1 MIPDW
6 KLERFLTGDLPDEEM
21 NMLRELEATDV
32 VFANRVKM
40 LREDNKAIL
49 NKLPFETLAGKLA
62 GIADATENASVANS
76 IGSANVAENAD
87 VLGTANV
94 ADTAGTANVA
104 NSDETLNVAGRA
116 NAARIAPHFTLMKF
130 AAAAMFIFAVA
141 LVAFMVQR
149 ETVVAGENAAGNGDD
164 MAAVNG
170 SQITQVAFA
179 ETQSD
184 TRIKGLDARM
194 EVWKK
199 TDAGI
204 VQLQDLDEVHEG
216 DEIQLRYAVPE
227 KCFGLLFSMDGNGA
241 LTLHMGDGVKAVEL
255 APGKMN
261 SLPFAYK
268 LDDAPYFEK
277 FFFVTSPKEFAVE
290 ENDIDKLLKRS
301 DVKVIGFTLK
311 KAGK

>member
-6 KLERFLTGDLPDEEM
+6 KLERFLTGDLPEEEM
-21 NMLRELEATDV
+21 NKLRELEANDA

-49 NKLPFETLAGKLA
+49 SKLPFETLA
-62 GIADATENASVANS
+62 AN
-76 IGSANVAENAD
+76 
-87 VLGTANV
+87 LGTGAAGNAANLGTV
-94 ADTAGTANVA
+94 TETAGTAA
-104 NSDETLNVAGRA
+104 K
-116 NAARIAPHFTLMKF
+116 NAPRFTLVKF
-130 AAAAMFIFAVA
+130 AAAAMFVFAVA
-141 LVAFMVQR
+141 LVAFFAQS
-149 ETVVAGENAAGNGDD
+149 ETSVMNERVGSDVAN
-164 MAAVNG
+164 VNG
-170 SQITQVAFA
+170 SQNTQVALA
-179 ETQSD
+179 ENESD

-199 TDAGI
+199 TSVGI
-204 VQLQDLDEVHEG
+204 VQLNDLDSVGEG

-241 LTLHMGDGVKAVEL
+241 LTLHMGDGVKAIEL

-290 ENDIDKLLKRS
+290 ENDVDKLLKRS

-311 KAGK
+311 KVGK

>member
-49 NKLPFETLAGKLA
+49 NKFPFEALAGKLA

-76 IGSANVAENAD
+76 AGKAD
-87 VLGTANV
+87 A
-94 ADTAGTANVA
+94 AGKAA
-104 NSDETLNVAGRA
+104 K
-116 NAARIAPHFTLMKF
+116 NAAKNVLTISFVKF
-130 AAAAMFIFAVA
+130 AAAAVLVLAVA

-149 ETVVAGENAAGNGDD
+149 ETVVAGGNAAGNGDD
-164 MAAVNG
+164 VAAVNG

-204 VQLQDLDEVHEG
+204 VQLQDLDEVREG

-241 LTLHMGDGVKAVEL
+241 LTLHMGDGVKAIEL
-255 APGKMN
+255 TPGKMN

-290 ENDIDKLLKRS
+290 ENDVDKLLKRS

>member
-49 NKLPFETLAGKLA
+49 NKFPFETLAGKLA
-62 GIADATENASVANS
+62 DVPET
-76 IGSANVAENAD
+76 AD
-87 VLGTANV
+87 VLETANV
-94 ADTAGTANVA
+94 ADSA
-104 NSDETLNVAGRA
+104 EHA
-116 NAARIAPHFTLMKF
+116 NAARIAPRFTLMKF

-141 LVAFMVQR
+141 LLAFMAQR
-149 ETVVAGENAAGNGDD
+149 ETVVTGGNADGKGND

-170 SQITQVAFA
+170 TQNTQVAFA
-179 ETQSD
+179 EPQSD

-204 VQLQDLDEVHEG
+204 VQLQDLDEVREG

-241 LTLHMGDGVKAVEL
+241 LTLHMGDGVKAIEL
-255 APGKMN
+255 TPGKMN

-290 ENDIDKLLKRS
+290 ENDVDNLLKRN

>member
-1 MIPDW
+1 MMIPDW
-6 KLERFLTGDLPDEEM
+6 KLERFLTGDLPEEEM
-21 NMLRELEATDV
+21 NKLRELEANDA

-49 NKLPFETLAGKLA
+49 SKLPFETLA
-62 GIADATENASVANS
+62 AN
-76 IGSANVAENAD
+76 
-87 VLGTANV
+87 LGTGA
-94 ADTAGTANVA
+94 AGNAAKNA
-104 NSDETLNVAGRA
+104 AK
-116 NAARIAPHFTLMKF
+116 NAARFTLVKF
-130 AAAAMFIFAVA
+130 AAAAMFVFAIA
-141 LVAFMVQR
+141 LVAFFAQR
-149 ETVVAGENAAGNGDD
+149 ETSVMNERVGSDVAT
-164 MAAVNG
+164 VNG
-170 SQITQVAFA
+170 SQNTQVALA
-179 ETQSD
+179 ENESD

-199 TDAGI
+199 TSAGI
-204 VQLQDLDEVHEG
+204 VQLNDLDSVGEG

-241 LTLHMGDGVKAVEL
+241 LTLHMGNGVKAIEL

-290 ENDIDKLLKRS
+290 ENDVDKLLKRS

>member
-6 KLERFLTGDLPDEEM
+6 KLERFLTGDLPEEDM
-21 NMLRELEATDV
+21 NKLRELEARDA

-49 NKLPFETLAGKLA
+49 NKLPFEKLA
-62 GIADATENASVANS
+62 ERIADATDVA
-76 IGSANVAENAD
+76 GKGLAN
-87 VLGTANV
+87 LGTGA
-94 ADTAGTANVA
+94 AGTAA
-104 NSDETLNVAGRA
+104 K
-116 NAARIAPHFTLMKF
+116 NAARFTLVKF
-130 AAAAMFIFAVA
+130 AAAAMFVFAIA
-141 LVAFMVQR
+141 LVAFFAQR
-149 ETVVAGENAAGNGDD
+149 ETSVMNERVGSDVAT
-164 MAAVNG
+164 VNG
-170 SQITQVAFA
+170 SQNTQVALA
-179 ETQSD
+179 ENESD

-199 TDAGI
+199 TSAGI
-204 VQLQDLDEVHEG
+204 VQLNDLDSVGEG

-241 LTLHMGDGVKAVEL
+241 LTLHMGNGVKAIEL

-290 ENDIDKLLKRS
+290 ENDVDKLLKRS

>member
-6 KLERFLTGDLPDEEM
+6 KLERFLTGDLPEEEM
-21 NMLRELEATDV
+21 NKLREFEVNDAM
-32 VFANRVKM
+32 FASRVKM

-49 NKLPFETLAGKLA
+49 NKLPFETLAERIA
-62 GIADATENASVANS
+62 GATDDAE
-76 IGSANVAENAD
+76 E
-87 VLGTANV
+87 
-94 ADTAGTANVA
+94 
-104 NSDETLNVAGRA
+104 GRA
-116 NAARIAPHFTLMKF
+116 NLGTGAARNAAKNAARFTLVKF
-130 AAAAMFIFAVA
+130 AAAAMFVFAVA
-141 LVAFMVQR
+141 LVAFFAQR
-149 ETVVAGENAAGNGDD
+149 ETSVMNERVGSDVAN
-164 MAAVNG
+164 VNG
-170 SQITQVAFA
+170 SQNTQVALA
-179 ETQSD
+179 ENESG
-184 TRIKGLDARM
+184 TRIKGLEARM

-199 TDAGI
+199 TPAGI
-204 VQLQDLDEVHEG
+204 VQLNDLDSVGEG

-241 LTLHMGDGVKAVEL
+241 LTLHMGDGVKAIEL

-290 ENDIDKLLKRS
+290 ENDVDKLLKKS

>member
-6 KLERFLTGDLPDEEM
+6 KLERFLTGDLPEEEM
-21 NMLRELEATDV
+21 NKLRELEANDA

-49 NKLPFETLAGKLA
+49 NKLPFEKLA
-62 GIADATENASVANS
+62 ERIADATDVA
-76 IGSANVAENAD
+76 GE
-87 VLGTANV
+87 
-94 ADTAGTANVA
+94 
-104 NSDETLNVAGRA
+104 GRA
-116 NAARIAPHFTLMKF
+116 NLGTVTETAPRFTLVKF
-130 AAAAMFIFAVA
+130 AAAAVFVFAVA
-141 LVAFMVQR
+141 LVAFFAQR
-149 ETVVAGENAAGNGDD
+149 ETSVMNERVDNDV
-164 MAAVNG
+164 AAVGGPQN
-170 SQITQVAFA
+170 TQVAFA

-199 TDAGI
+199 TLAGI
-204 VQLQDLDEVHEG
+204 VQLNDLDSVGEG

-241 LTLHMGDGVKAVEL
+241 LTLHMGDGEKAVEL

-268 LDDAPYFEK
+268 LDNAPYFEK
-277 FFFVTSPKEFAVE
+277 FFFVTSSKEFAVE
-290 ENDIDKLLKRS
+290 ENDVDKLLKRS

-311 KAGK
+311 KVGK

>member
-49 NKLPFETLAGKLA
+49 NKFPFEALAGKLA
-62 GIADATENASVANS
+62 DVPET
-76 IGSANVAENAD
+76 AD
-87 VLGTANV
+87 VLETANV
-94 ADTAGTANVA
+94 ADSA
-104 NSDETLNVAGRA
+104 EHA
-116 NAARIAPHFTLMKF
+116 NAARIAPRFTLMKF

-141 LVAFMVQR
+141 LVAFMAQR
-149 ETVVAGENAAGNGDD
+149 ETVVAGGKAAENGDD
-164 MAAVNG
+164 VAAVDG
-170 SQITQVAFA
+170 SQNTQVAFA

-199 TDAGI
+199 TDTGI
-204 VQLQDLDEVHEG
+204 VQLQDLDEVREG

-241 LTLHMGDGVKAVEL
+241 LTLHMGDGVKAIEL
-255 APGKMN
+255 TPGKMN

-290 ENDIDKLLKRS
+290 ENDVDKLLKRS

>member
-6 KLERFLTGDLPDEEM
+6 KLERFLTGDLPENEM
-21 NMLRELEATDV
+21 NKLRELEASDEM
-32 VFANRVKM
+32 FANRVRM

-49 NKLPFETLAGKLA
+49 NKLPFETLAER
-62 GIADATENASVANS
+62 IADAKD
-76 IGSANVAENAD
+76 AET
-87 VLGTANV
+87 VY
-94 ADTAGTANVA
+94 AGTVT
-104 NSDETLNVAGRA
+104 ETASR
-116 NAARIAPHFTLMKF
+116 FTLVKF
-130 AAAAMFIFAVA
+130 AAAAMLVLAVA
-141 LVAFMVQR
+141 LVAFFAQS
-149 ETVVAGENAAGNGDD
+149 ETVVAGGNVPGGDIARNAPG
-164 MAAVNG
+164 M
-170 SQITQVAFA
+170 QQTEVALA

-199 TDAGI
+199 TPTGI
-204 VQLQDLDEVHEG
+204 VQLNDLDEAREG

-241 LTLHMGDGVKAVEL
+241 LTLHMGDGEKAVEL

-290 ENDIDKLLKRS
+290 ENDVDKLLKRS

-311 KAGK
+311 KVGK

>member
-6 KLERFLTGDLPDEEM
+6 KLERFLTGDLPEEEM
-21 NMLRELEATDV
+21 NKLRELEANDA

-49 NKLPFETLAGKLA
+49 SKLPFETLA
-62 GIADATENASVANS
+62 AN
-76 IGSANVAENAD
+76 
-87 VLGTANV
+87 LGTDAAEEGRANLGTG
-94 ADTAGTANVA
+94 AAGTAAKNVA
-104 NSDETLNVAGRA
+104 K
-116 NAARIAPHFTLMKF
+116 NAPRFTLVKF
-130 AAAAMFIFAVA
+130 AAAAMFVFAVA
-141 LVAFMVQR
+141 LVAFFAQR
-149 ETVVAGENAAGNGDD
+149 ETSVMNERVGSDVAS
-164 MAAVNG
+164 VNG
-170 SQITQVAFA
+170 SQNTQVALA
-179 ETQSD
+179 EIQSD

-199 TDAGI
+199 TSAGI
-204 VQLQDLDEVHEG
+204 VQLNDLDSVGEG

-241 LTLHMGDGVKAVEL
+241 LTLHMGNGVKAIEL

-290 ENDIDKLLKRS
+290 ENDVDKLLKRS
-301 DVKVIGFTLK
+301 DVKVFVFTLK

>member
-6 KLERFLTGDLPDEEM
+6 KLERFLTGDLPEEEM
-21 NMLRELEATDV
+21 NKLRELEANDAL
-32 VFANRVKM
+32 FANRVKM

-49 NKLPFETLAGKLA
+49 SKLPFETLAERIA
-62 GIADATENASVANS
+62 GATDDAGNA
-76 IGSANVAENAD
+76 
-87 VLGTANV
+87 
-94 ADTAGTANVA
+94 AGTAA
-104 NSDETLNVAGRA
+104 K
-116 NAARIAPHFTLMKF
+116 NAPRFTFVKF
-130 AAAAMFIFAVA
+130 AAAAMFVFAVA
-141 LVAFMVQR
+141 LVAFFAQS
-149 ETVVAGENAAGNGDD
+149 ETSVMNERVGSDVAN
-164 MAAVNG
+164 VNG
-170 SQITQVAFA
+170 SQNTQVALA
-179 ETQSD
+179 ENESD

-199 TDAGI
+199 TSAGI
-204 VQLQDLDEVHEG
+204 VQLNDLDSVGEG

-241 LTLHMGDGVKAVEL
+241 LTLHMGDGVKAIEL

-290 ENDIDKLLKRS
+290 ENDVDKLLKRS

>member
-6 KLERFLTGDLPDEEM
+6 KLERFLTGDLPEEEM
-21 NMLRELEATDV
+21 NKLHELEANDA

-49 NKLPFETLAGKLA
+49 SKLPFETLA
-62 GIADATENASVANS
+62 AN
-76 IGSANVAENAD
+76 
-87 VLGTANV
+87 LGTGAAGEGRANLGTG
-94 ADTAGTANVA
+94 AAGTAA
-104 NSDETLNVAGRA
+104 K
-116 NAARIAPHFTLMKF
+116 NAVKNAPRFTLVKF
-130 AAAAMFIFAVA
+130 AAVAMFVFAVA
-141 LVAFMVQR
+141 LVAFFAQR
-149 ETVVAGENAAGNGDD
+149 ETSVMNERVGGDVAN
-164 MAAVNG
+164 VNG
-170 SQITQVAFA
+170 SQNTQVALA

-184 TRIKGLDARM
+184 TRIKGLDSRM

-199 TDAGI
+199 TPAGI
-204 VQLQDLDEVHEG
+204 VQLNDLDSVGEG

-241 LTLHMGDGVKAVEL
+241 LTLHMGDGVKAIEL

-290 ENDIDKLLKRS
+290 ENDVDKLLKRS

>member
-1 MIPDW
+1 MMIPDW
-6 KLERFLTGDLPDEEM
+6 KLERFLTGDLPEEEM
-21 NMLRELEATDV
+21 NKLRELEANDA

-49 NKLPFETLAGKLA
+49 NKLPFEKLAANLGTDAAEKGRANLGTDAA
-62 GIADATENASVANS
+62 GIAAK
-76 IGSANVAENAD
+76 NVAK
-87 VLGTANV
+87 
-94 ADTAGTANVA
+94 
-104 NSDETLNVAGRA
+104 
-116 NAARIAPHFTLMKF
+116 NAARFTFVKF
-130 AAAAMFIFAVA
+130 AAAAMFVFAVA
-141 LVAFMVQR
+141 LVAFFAQR
-149 ETVVAGENAAGNGDD
+149 ETSVMNERVGSDVAT
-164 MAAVNG
+164 VNG
-170 SQITQVAFA
+170 SQNTQVALA
-179 ETQSD
+179 ENESD

-199 TDAGI
+199 TSAGI
-204 VQLQDLDEVHEG
+204 VQLNDFDSVGEG

-241 LTLHMGDGVKAVEL
+241 LTLHMGNGVKAIEL

-290 ENDIDKLLKRS
+290 ENDVDKLLKRS

-311 KAGK
+311 KVGK

>member
-6 KLERFLTGDLPDEEM
+6 KLERFLTGDLPEEEM
-21 NMLRELEATDV
+21 NKLRELEANDA

-49 NKLPFETLAGKLA
+49 SKLPFETLA
-62 GIADATENASVANS
+62 AN
-76 IGSANVAENAD
+76 
-87 VLGTANV
+87 LGTV
-94 ADTAGTANVA
+94 TETAGTAA
-104 NSDETLNVAGRA
+104 K
-116 NAARIAPHFTLMKF
+116 NAPRFTLVKF
-130 AAAAMFIFAVA
+130 AAAAMFVFAVA
-141 LVAFMVQR
+141 LVAFFAQS
-149 ETVVAGENAAGNGDD
+149 ETSVMNERVGSDVAT
-164 MAAVNG
+164 VNG
-170 SQITQVAFA
+170 AQNTQVAFA
-179 ETQSD
+179 ENESD

-199 TDAGI
+199 TSAGI
-204 VQLQDLDEVHEG
+204 VQLNDLDSVGEG

-241 LTLHMGDGVKAVEL
+241 LTLHMGDGVKAIEL

-290 ENDIDKLLKRS
+290 ENDVDKLLKRS

-311 KAGK
+311 KVGK

>member
-6 KLERFLTGDLPDEEM
+6 KLERFLTGDLPEEEM
-21 NMLRELEATDV
+21 NKLRELEANDAM
-32 VFANRVKM
+32 FASRVKM

-49 NKLPFETLAGKLA
+49 NKLPFETLAAKIDAVDA
-62 GIADATENASVANS
+62 GTVTETAVA
-76 IGSANVAENAD
+76 AN
-87 VLGTANV
+87 LGTAKEN
-94 ADTAGTANVA
+94 AG
-104 NSDETLNVAGRA
+104 
-116 NAARIAPHFTLMKF
+116 NAEKNAPRFSIMKF
-130 AAAAMFIFAVA
+130 AAAAVFVLAVA
-141 LVAFMVQR
+141 LVAFMAQR
-149 ETVVAGENAAGNGDD
+149 ETSVMNERVGSDV
-164 MAAVNG
+164 AAVGGPQN
-170 SQITQVAFA
+170 TQVALA

-184 TRIKGLDARM
+184 TRIKGMDARM

-199 TDAGI
+199 TPAGI
-204 VQLQDLDEVHEG
+204 VQLNDLDSVGEG
-216 DEIQLRYAVPE
+216 DEIQLRYSVPE

-241 LTLHMGDGVKAVEL
+241 LTLHMGDGEKAVEL

-277 FFFVTSPKEFAVE
+277 FFFVTSPKEFTVE
-290 ENDIDKLLKRS
+290 ESDVDKLLKRS

>member
-6 KLERFLTGDLPDEEM
+6 KLERFLTGDLPEEEM
-21 NMLRELEATDV
+21 NKLRELEANDA

-49 NKLPFETLAGKLA
+49 SKLPFETLAANLGTDAA
-62 GIADATENASVANS
+62 GIAAKIAAKN
-76 IGSANVAENAD
+76 
-87 VLGTANV
+87 
-94 ADTAGTANVA
+94 
-104 NSDETLNVAGRA
+104 AGR
-116 NAARIAPHFTLMKF
+116 FTLVKF
-130 AAAAMFIFAVA
+130 AAAAMFVFAIA
-141 LVAFMVQR
+141 LVAFFAQS
-149 ETVVAGENAAGNGDD
+149 ETSVMNERVGSDVAT
-164 MAAVNG
+164 VNG
-170 SQITQVAFA
+170 SQNTQVALA
-179 ETQSD
+179 ENESD

-199 TDAGI
+199 TPAGI
-204 VQLQDLDEVHEG
+204 VQLNDLDSVGEG

-241 LTLHMGDGVKAVEL
+241 LTLHMGDGEKAVEL

-268 LDDAPYFEK
+268 LDNAPYFEK
-277 FFFVTSPKEFAVE
+277 FFFVTSSKEFAVE
-290 ENDIDKLLKRS
+290 ENDVDKLLKRS

-311 KAGK
+311 KVGK

>member
-6 KLERFLTGDLPDEEM
+6 KLERFLTGDLPEEEM
-21 NMLRELEATDV
+21 NKLRELEAQDA

-49 NKLPFETLAGKLA
+49 SKLPFEALAANLGT
-62 GIADATENASVANS
+62 ATEAA
-76 IGSANVAENAD
+76 GSAANAAENA
-87 VLGTANV
+87 AK
-94 ADTAGTANVA
+94 
-104 NSDETLNVAGRA
+104 
-116 NAARIAPHFTLMKF
+116 NAPRFTLVKF
-130 AAAAMFIFAVA
+130 AVAAMFVFAVA
-141 LVAFMVQR
+141 LVAFFAQR
-149 ETVVAGENAAGNGDD
+149 ETSVMNERVGSDVAN
-164 MAAVNG
+164 VNG
-170 SQITQVAFA
+170 SQNTQVALA
-179 ETQSD
+179 ENESD

-199 TDAGI
+199 TPTGI
-204 VQLQDLDEVHEG
+204 VQLNDLDSVGEG

-241 LTLHMGDGVKAVEL
+241 LTLHMGNGVKAVEL

-301 DVKVIGFTLK
+301 DVKVVGFTLK

>member
-6 KLERFLTGDLPDEEM
+6 KLERFLTGDLPESEM
-21 NMLRELEATDV
+21 REIRELEATD
-32 VFANRVKM
+32 ALLAQRIKL

-49 NKLPFETLAGKLA
+49 NKLPFEAIADRIAEVKD
-62 GIADATENASVANS
+62 IADAAEAKKVASNFRF
-76 IGSANVAENAD
+76 
-87 VLGTANV
+87 L
-94 ADTAGTANVA
+94 
-104 NSDETLNVAGRA
+104 
-116 NAARIAPHFTLMKF
+116 KF
-130 AAAAMFIFAVA
+130 ASAAVLVLAVA
-141 LVAFMVQR
+141 LVALMTQR
-149 ETVVAGENAAGNGDD
+149 ETVVAGGNVAGGDVAQARNAQN
-164 MAAVNG
+164 
-170 SQITQVAFA
+170 TQVALA
-179 ETQSD
+179 ETPSD

-199 TDAGI
+199 TEAGI
-204 VQLQDLDEVHEG
+204 VQLQDLDEVREG

-227 KCFGLLFSMDGNGA
+227 KCYGLLFSMDGNGA
-241 LTLHMGDGVKAVEL
+241 LTLHMGDGEKAVEL

-290 ENDIDKLLKRS
+290 EKDVDLLLKRS

-311 KAGK
+311 KVGK

>member
-6 KLERFLTGDLPDEEM
+6 KLERFLTGDLPEEEM
-21 NMLRELEATDV
+21 NKLRELEANDA

-40 LREDNKAIL
+40 LREDNKSIL
-49 NKLPFETLAGKLA
+49 SKLPFETLAEK
-62 GIADATENASVANS
+62 IADAGE
-76 IGSANVAENAD
+76 
-87 VLGTANV
+87 
-94 ADTAGTANVA
+94 
-104 NSDETLNVAGRA
+104 GRA
-116 NAARIAPHFTLMKF
+116 NLGTVTDTAEKNAPRFTLVKF
-130 AAAAMFIFAVA
+130 AAAAMFVFAVA
-141 LVAFMVQR
+141 LVAFFAQS
-149 ETVVAGENAAGNGDD
+149 ETSVMNERVGGDVAN
-164 MAAVNG
+164 VNG
-170 SQITQVAFA
+170 SQNTQVALA

-199 TDAGI
+199 TSAGI
-204 VQLQDLDEVHEG
+204 VQLNDLDSVGEG

-290 ENDIDKLLKRS
+290 ENDVDKLLKRS

>member
-6 KLERFLTGDLPDEEM
+6 KLERFLTGDLPEEEM
-21 NMLRELEATDV
+21 REIRELEVTDEML
-32 VFANRVKM
+32 ARRIEM

-49 NKLPFETLAGKLA
+49 NKLPFEAIADRIAEVKD
-62 GIADATENASVANS
+62 IADAAEAKKVASS
-76 IGSANVAENAD
+76 FRF
-87 VLGTANV
+87 L
-94 ADTAGTANVA
+94 
-104 NSDETLNVAGRA
+104 
-116 NAARIAPHFTLMKF
+116 KF
-130 AAAAMFIFAVA
+130 ASAAVLVLAVA
-141 LVAFMVQR
+141 LVALMTQR
-149 ETVVAGENAAGNGDD
+149 ETVVTGGNVAGGDVAQARD
-164 MAAVNG
+164 AQN
-170 SQITQVAFA
+170 TQVALA
-179 ETQSD
+179 ETPSD

-199 TDAGI
+199 TEAGI
-204 VQLQDLDEVHEG
+204 VQLQDLDEVREG

-227 KCFGLLFSMDGNGA
+227 KCYGLLFSMDGNGA
-241 LTLHMGDGVKAVEL
+241 LTLHMSDGAKAVEL

-277 FFFVTSPKEFAVE
+277 FFFVTSPKEFTVE
-290 ENDIDKLLKRS
+290 EKNVDQLLKRS

>member
-6 KLERFLTGDLPDEEM
+6 KLERFLTGDLPEEEM
-21 NMLRELEATDV
+21 NKLRELEANDA

-49 NKLPFETLAGKLA
+49 SKLPFEALAANLGT
-62 GIADATENASVANS
+62 ATEAA
-76 IGSANVAENAD
+76 GSAANAAENA
-87 VLGTANV
+87 AK
-94 ADTAGTANVA
+94 
-104 NSDETLNVAGRA
+104 
-116 NAARIAPHFTLMKF
+116 NAPRFTLVKF
-130 AAAAMFIFAVA
+130 AVAAMFIFAVA
-141 LVAFMVQR
+141 MVAFFAQR
-149 ETVVAGENAAGNGDD
+149 ETFVMNERVGSDVAN
-164 MAAVNG
+164 VKG
-170 SQITQVAFA
+170 SQNTQVAFT

-199 TDAGI
+199 TQVGI
-204 VQLQDLDEVHEG
+204 VQLNDLDSVGEG

-227 KCFGLLFSMDGNGA
+227 KCYGLLFSMDGNGA
-241 LTLHMGDGVKAVEL
+241 LTLHMGDGVKAIEL

-301 DVKVIGFTLK
+301 DVKVVGFTLK

>member
-6 KLERFLTGDLPDEEM
+6 KLERFLTGDLPEEEM
-21 NMLRELEATDV
+21 NKLRELEADDA

-49 NKLPFETLAGKLA
+49 SKLPFETLAANLGTDAAEEGRANLGTDAA
-62 GIADATENASVANS
+62 GIAAKNAAK
-76 IGSANVAENAD
+76 
-87 VLGTANV
+87 
-94 ADTAGTANVA
+94 
-104 NSDETLNVAGRA
+104 
-116 NAARIAPHFTLMKF
+116 NAARFTLVKF
-130 AAAAMFIFAVA
+130 AAAAMFVFAVA
-141 LVAFMVQR
+141 LTAFFAQR
-149 ETVVAGENAAGNGDD
+149 ETSVMNERVGSDVAN
-164 MAAVNG
+164 VNG
-170 SQITQVAFA
+170 SQNTQVALA
-179 ETQSD
+179 ENESD

-199 TDAGI
+199 TSAGI
-204 VQLQDLDEVHEG
+204 VQLNDLDSVGEG

-241 LTLHMGDGVKAVEL
+241 LTLHMGDGVKAIEL

-290 ENDIDKLLKRS
+290 ENDVDKLLKRS
-301 DVKVIGFTLK
+301 DVKVIVFTLK